1 MGGAG
6 PLRQPCG
13 GDSRGPVILAA
24 AASALLMIER
34 LKLCRALAG
43 DGPCEDGE
51 DWDLDQRIARGD
63 RLVAYDV
70 ITSCIDDLEVF
81 RDQLGETLLG
91 AQAMARL
98 AALAAKKGAHQC

>member
-1 MGGAG
+1 
-6 PLRQPCG
+6 
-13 GDSRGPVILAA
+13 VILGA

-51 DWDLDQRIARGD
+51 DWDLDKRIARGD

-70 ITSCIDDLEVF
+70 ITSCIDDLEAF
-81 RDQLGETLLG
+81 RNQLGETLLG
-91 AQAMARL
+91 AEAMARL
-98 AALAAKKGAHQC
+98 AALAAKKGAQRSC

>member
-1 MGGAG
+1 
-6 PLRQPCG
+6 
-13 GDSRGPVILAA
+13 VILAA

-51 DWDLDQRIARGD
+51 DWDLDKRIARGD

-70 ITSCIDDLEVF
+70 ITSCIDDLEAF

-91 AQAMARL
+91 AEAMARL
-98 AALAAKKGAHQC
+98 AALAAKKEAQRQC

>member
-1 MGGAG
+1 M
-6 PLRQPCG
+6 
-13 GDSRGPVILAA
+13 IFAA

-43 DGPCEDGE
+43 DGPGGIEFEDC
-51 DWDLDQRIARGD
+51 DIDQRIARGD

-70 ITSCIDDLEVF
+70 ITSCIDDLEAF

-91 AQAMARL
+91 SESMSRL
-98 AALAAKKGAHQC
+98 AALAAKKGAQRADS

>member
-1 MGGAG
+1 
-6 PLRQPCG
+6 
-13 GDSRGPVILAA
+13 VILAA

-34 LKLCRALAG
+34 LKLCRALAC

-51 DWDLDQRIARGD
+51 DWDLDKRIARGD

-70 ITSCIDDLEVF
+70 ITSCIDDLEAF

-91 AQAMARL
+91 TEAMARL
-98 AALAAKKGAHQC
+98 AALAAKKEAQRQC

>member
-1 MGGAG
+1 M
-6 PLRQPCG
+6 
-13 GDSRGPVILAA
+13 ILGA

-51 DWDLDQRIARGD
+51 DWDLDKRIARGD

-70 ITSCIDDLEVF
+70 ITSCIDDLEAF
-81 RDQLGETLLG
+81 RNQLGETLLG
-91 AQAMARL
+91 AEAMARL
-98 AALAAKKGAHQC
+98 AALAAKKGAQRSC

>member
-1 MGGAG
+1 M
-6 PLRQPCG
+6 
-13 GDSRGPVILAA
+13 ILAA

-34 LKLCRALAG
+34 LKLCRALAT

-51 DWDLDQRIARGD
+51 DWDLDKRIARGD

-70 ITSCIDDLEVF
+70 ITSCIDDLEAF

-91 AQAMARL
+91 AEAMARL
-98 AALAAKKGAHQC
+98 AALAAKKGAQRSC

>member
-1 MGGAG
+1 
-6 PLRQPCG
+6 
-13 GDSRGPVILAA
+13 VILAA

-51 DWDLDQRIARGD
+51 DWDLDKRIARGD

-70 ITSCIDDLEVF
+70 ITSCIDDLEAF
-81 RDQLGETLLG
+81 RNQLGETLLG
-91 AQAMARL
+91 AEAMARL
-98 AALAAKKGAHQC
+98 AALAAKKGAQRSC

>member
-1 MGGAG
+1 
-6 PLRQPCG
+6 
-13 GDSRGPVILAA
+13 VIIAA

-43 DGPCEDGE
+43 DGACEDGE
-51 DWDLDQRIARGD
+51 DWDLDKRIARGD

-70 ITSCIDDLEVF
+70 ITSCIDDLEAF

-91 AQAMARL
+91 AEAMARL
-98 AALAAKKGAHQC
+98 AALAAKKEAQRSC

>member
-1 MGGAG
+1 
-6 PLRQPCG
+6 
-13 GDSRGPVILAA
+13 VILAA

-51 DWDLDQRIARGD
+51 DWDLDKRIARGD

-70 ITSCIDDLEVF
+70 ITSCIDDLEAF

-91 AQAMARL
+91 AEAMARL
-98 AALAAKKGAHQC
+98 AALAAKKGAQRSC